1 MTLTK
6 EDLAILDKFDFDVQ
20 PVGVKFLTKRPDM
33 VERLDE
39 NMAFCEMLKRAQ
51 EGNAFFADAENHTCE
66 AGLYVLGQ
74 ADALEPYVS
83 GEFGAGLK
91 IFEEPRSASRLYL
104 YIPKIGR
111 GVVNY
116 VAFSPLDKLPFEPDV
131 LIILAK
137 TSQTEILLRAM
148 SYRTGKMWL
157 SKFSPAIGCAWTYI
171 YPYLSG
177 ELNYS
182 ITGLGHGMKR
192 RKLFPEGQQII
203 SIPFDLLS
211 SLLQTLQDMPWVL
224 PAYKP
229 DGAEFVRRLLIE
241 LALPRPCN
249 LFSLARQIADG
260 EGLAR
265 TELRLGSRKREV
277 VKARRLF
284 CQVAV
289 GKMGYSGA
297 EVARF
302 LGVTTSVVN
311 RLAASEESPKLAE
324 YV

>member
-6 EDLAILDKFDFDVQ
+6 KDLAILDKFDFDVQ
-20 PVGVKFLTKRPDM
+20 PVGVKFLAKRPDL

-51 EGNAFFADAENHTCE
+51 EGNAFFADKENHTCE

-74 ADALEPYVS
+74 ADAPEPYVS

-91 IFEEPRSASRLYL
+91 IFEEPRSASRLYQ
-104 YIPKIGR
+104 YIPKIGK

-148 SYRTGKMWL
+148 SYRTGKMWS

-171 YPYLSG
+171 YPYLTG
-177 ELNYS
+177 ELNYT

-192 RKLFPEGQQII
+192 RKLFPEGQQLV
-203 SIPFDLLS
+203 SIPFDLLP
-211 SLLQTLQDMPWVL
+211 SLLQALQDMPWVP

-229 DGAEFVRRLLIE
+229 DGQEFVKRLLIE
-241 LALPRPCN
+241 LGITPPL
-249 LFSLARQIADG
+249 
-260 EGLAR
+260 
-265 TELRLGSRKREV
+265 
-277 VKARRLF
+277 
-284 CQVAV
+284 
-289 GKMGYSGA
+289 
-297 EVARF
+297 
-302 LGVTTSVVN
+302 
-311 RLAASEESPKLAE
+311 
-324 YV
+324 